1 MIISCGECQHL
12 EESSMQSEIKMWKFI
27 LGHFLGGKSEQQ
39 KQKYSTLGQLVL
51 KSPNAVEG
59 GVYLMSPV
67 KGKGKGK
74 SCARAEGICFSSSDS
89 ERCYSSYDAGEK
101 SPCCV
106 SVSTSS

>member
-1 MIISCGECQHL
+1 MRRVSASGREQHAVRDKDV
-12 EESSMQSEIKMWKFI
+12 EVYPGPF
-27 LGHFLGGKSEQQ
+27 FGGKSEQQ

-89 ERCYSSYDAGEK
+89 EGCYSSYDAGEK

>member
-1 MIISCGECQHL
+1 MPASGREQHAVRDKDV
-12 EESSMQSEIKMWKFI
+12 EVCP
-27 LGHFLGGKSEQQ
+27 GPFLGGKSEQQ
-39 KQKYSTLGQLVL
+39 KRKYSTLGQLVL

-74 SCARAEGICFSSSDS
+74 SRARAEGICFLSSDS
-89 ERCYSSYDAGEK
+89 EGCYSSYDAGEK